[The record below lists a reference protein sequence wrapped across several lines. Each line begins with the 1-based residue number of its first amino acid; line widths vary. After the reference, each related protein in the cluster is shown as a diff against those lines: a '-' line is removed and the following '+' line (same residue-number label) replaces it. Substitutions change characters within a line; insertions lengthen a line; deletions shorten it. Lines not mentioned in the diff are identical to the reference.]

1 MVHNNISEDFT
12 SPFTDGEYGDGIK
25 PYTLFELDIMKVLCE
40 IKNKVNWYQKI
51 KSDEIRD
58 KWIKE
63 LSSKFSET
71 VIKYAIDEL
80 IFYIDNSPE
89 GKLLPGP
96 VDRTYVSDS
105 IIPTNLQEDLI
116 NHVSKLENVPEK
128 ELDWHPGSK
137 KQVLDLVHP
146 SLFPVVFGETRVIT
160 DNIEPGE
167 VLNWKSVMGTGSI
180 DNVKFKPKIESSGE
194 FRYYNDFS
202 LDDSYYSFKYQWLP
216 TEIEIFSNGKAKI
229 LSYINNLHPDI
240 HKELYTTLEKIFERI
255 IPLINC
261 TLTDSTSSKLDDHCE
276 RIGPSDYFNESFD
289 EYAKRICISEGK
301 LSDDQKKELETTGDI
316 KDFKLE
322 YDYRNKIYDRY
333 DKEKIVEP
341 PKDIVFDPSRI
352 LDGQKQINLNNTRLQ
367 VIVKLANII
376 LTPDNPKY
384 EGGVWHVE
392 GMQNEN
398 IVSSSI
404 YYYDQ
409 ENISESQLDFRVSI
423 SEPDYEQDDIKGVLN
438 TYGLVDDC
446 ALVQNIGHINT
457 LKNRCITFPN
467 IYQHKVQPFELL
479 DKTKPGFRKILCF
492 FLVDPS
498 KRIIST
504 AIVPPQQKSWFEI
517 ELKKSENKNNKLPFE
532 IPHLISKKLGWP
544 MSLDTAKSHREKLME
559 ERKVFFSV
567 ETEEI
572 FERPF
577 SLCEH

>member
-137 KQVLDLVHP
+137 KQVLDLVYP

-194 FRYYNDFS
+194 FRYYSDFS

-216 TEIEIFSNGKAKI
+216 TEIEINSNGKAKI

-261 TLTDSTSSKLDDHCE
+261 TLTDSTSSKLDDRCE

-301 LSDDQKKELETTGDI
+301 LSDDQ
-316 KDFKLE
+316 
-322 YDYRNKIYDRY
+322 
-333 DKEKIVEP
+333 
-341 PKDIVFDPSRI
+341 
-352 LDGQKQINLNNTRLQ
+352 
-367 VIVKLANII
+367 
-376 LTPDNPKY
+376 
-384 EGGVWHVE
+384 
-392 GMQNEN
+392 
-398 IVSSSI
+398 SI
-404 YYYDQ
+404 
-409 ENISESQLDFRVSI
+409 
-423 SEPDYEQDDIKGVLN
+423 
-438 TYGLVDDC
+438 
-446 ALVQNIGHINT
+446 
-457 LKNRCITFPN
+457 
-467 IYQHKVQPFELL
+467 
-479 DKTKPGFRKILCF
+479 
-492 FLVDPS
+492 
-498 KRIIST
+498 
-504 AIVPPQQKSWFEI
+504 
-517 ELKKSENKNNKLPFE
+517 
-532 IPHLISKKLGWP
+532 
-544 MSLDTAKSHREKLME
+544 
-559 ERKVFFSV
+559 
-567 ETEEI
+567 
-572 FERPF
+572 
-577 SLCEH
+577 